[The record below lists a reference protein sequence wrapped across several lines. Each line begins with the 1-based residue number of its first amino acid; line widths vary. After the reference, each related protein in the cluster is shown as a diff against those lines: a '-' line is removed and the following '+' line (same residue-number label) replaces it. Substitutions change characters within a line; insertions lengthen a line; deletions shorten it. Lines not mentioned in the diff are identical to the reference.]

1 MEADKYISKE
11 IPILKEQLISIL
23 KDEESKDGVVVS
35 LQGGWGIG
43 KTFFWNN
50 FAEHT
55 WKQNQHV
62 YISLFGKHSLE
73 EIKKQILLKIFDR
86 NKIANFI
93 DKNPVL
99 EKIIEKKWGLDA
111 SLIASAFTAK
121 TFKGIVLCFDDFER
135 ISPNL
140 SLSEVMGFIS
150 ELKEQ
155 NKCKIVIINNND
167 SLKEQDEL
175 NHEKRIEI
183 GEKGEFTTTKHI
195 TTKTNNQE
203 IFNLLSE
210 KIIDYR
216 LKYMPSIEDNLNLVK
231 DESIEFVNWDLVKDL
246 LYLVNNENKK
256 YNIRLMKQF
265 VSKLKLFESSL
276 NSSIDESI
284 SNSITEM
291 IFSKVFDMSVTSQLS
306 GYKFT
311 NIVDSL
317 ISFLNDV
324 LEKHYLDKEN
334 FEVSLKKLNDILASN
349 SEVREIFDKKE
360 KIWHKHLN
368 DLQYKEEDFTKE
380 LYELFNDNK
389 KDIVRIIGASGSFES
404 YIEVMAKIDITDRKK
419 YNDLYVEAMQ
429 NYIDDII
436 DSKEELPYAFLE
448 RETSFLQKN
457 ENLKK
462 YYEEKKNEL
471 VLEKITDMDSIIN
484 AMKKPKIQKGWGPD
498 DENLLNSISTVQH
511 IQWMEENSRYFQTCF
526 EFALWIK
533 GFSGTKPFETAYNN
547 IVEAI
552 KKLGEKP
559 EYKNKL
565 EHTLNFFKQS

>member
-1 MEADKYISKE
+1 M
-11 IPILKEQLISIL
+11 
-23 KDEESKDGVVVS
+23 
-35 LQGGWGIG
+35 
-43 KTFFWNN
+43 
-50 FAEHT
+50 
-55 WKQNQHV
+55 
-62 YISLFGKHSLE
+62 
-73 EIKKQILLKIFDR
+73 
-86 NKIANFI
+86 
-93 DKNPVL
+93 
-99 EKIIEKKWGLDA
+99 
-111 SLIASAFTAK
+111 
-121 TFKGIVLCFDDFER
+121 
-135 ISPNL
+135 
-140 SLSEVMGFIS
+140 
-150 ELKEQ
+150 
-155 NKCKIVIINNND
+155 
-167 SLKEQDEL
+167 
-175 NHEKRIEI
+175 
-183 GEKGEFTTTKHI
+183 
-195 TTKTNNQE
+195 
-203 IFNLLSE
+203 
-210 KIIDYR
+210 
-216 LKYMPSIEDNLNLVK
+216 
-231 DESIEFVNWDLVKDL
+231 
-246 LYLVNNENKK
+246 
-256 YNIRLMKQF
+256 
-265 VSKLKLFESSL
+265 
-276 NSSIDESI
+276 
-284 SNSITEM
+284 
-291 IFSKVFDMSVTSQLS
+291 
-306 GYKFT
+306 
-311 NIVDSL
+311 
-317 ISFLNDV
+317 
-324 LEKHYLDKEN
+324 
-334 FEVSLKKLNDILASN
+334 NDILASN